1 MLDYFAM
8 IRRNP
13 ILELSVML
21 RRLAVVMGLL
31 LLLALVAFAL
41 GRAGL
46 TSIGQAGELPQDKV
60 VRQSGPYSCGAAALA
75 TILTYQFG
83 QATSEGRVIE
93 ELSARV
99 SPAQLEAAKGY
110 TLLDL
115 EQVVRARGLEGAG
128 YRGLDLSGL
137 RRLGPAIVPLDLKGG
152 RHFVVFRGAS
162 GDKVLLADPAAGTVT
177 MAIGDFE
184 RLWHLGIGFAV
195 SQGQNHDPGE
205 HDPGALAAGA
215 ADFTAPASA
224 YGGGPAP
231 AP

>member
-1 MLDYFAM
+1 M

-13 ILELSVML
+13 ILEVSVML
-21 RRLAVVMGLL
+21 RRLAVVMGLV
-31 LLLALVAFAL
+31 LLLALVALAL

-46 TSIGQAGELPQDKV
+46 TSVGLAAELPQDKV

-83 QATSEGRVIE
+83 QATSEGRVMA
-93 ELSARV
+93 ELSTRV

-115 EQVVRARGLEGAG
+115 EQVVRARGLEGVG

-137 RRLGPAIVPLDLKGG
+137 RRLGPAIVPLDLQSGH
-152 RHFVVFRGAS
+152 HFVVFRGVS

-195 SQGQNHDPGE
+195 GRGE
-205 HDPGALAAGA
+205 DHGPGALAAGA
-215 ADFTAPASA
+215 ADFAAPASA
-224 YGGGPAP
+224 YGGQHEAAP
-231 AP
+231 

>member
-1 MLDYFAM
+1 M

-21 RRLAVVMGLL
+21 RRLAVVMGLV
-31 LLLALVAFAL
+31 LLLALVAIAL

-46 TSIGQAGELPQDKV
+46 TSVGLAGELPQDKV

-83 QATSEGRVIE
+83 QTTSEGRVMA

-99 SPAQLEAAKGY
+99 SSAQLEAAKGY

-115 EQVVRARGLEGAG
+115 EQVVRAHGLEGAG
-128 YRGLDLSGL
+128 YRGLDLVGL
-137 RRLGPAIVPLDLKGG
+137 RRLGPAIVPLDLQGS
-152 RHFVVFRGAS
+152 RHFVVFRGVS

-177 MAIGDFE
+177 MAIDVFE

-195 SQGQNHDPGE
+195 SRGRHDDPGDN
-205 HDPGALAAGA
+205 DPGALAASA
-215 ADFTAPASA
+215 TDFTAPASA
-224 YGGGPAP
+224 YGGGLTAAP
-231 AP
+231 